1 MYPLKIKKDIL
12 KLFSDKCESISEPLR
27 PACYLSYG
35 DNTLSLGTRSLECQW
50 MVI

>member
-12 KLFSDKCESISEPLR
+12 KLFSDKRESISE

-35 DNTLSLGTRSLECQW
+35 DNTLSLGTKSLECQW